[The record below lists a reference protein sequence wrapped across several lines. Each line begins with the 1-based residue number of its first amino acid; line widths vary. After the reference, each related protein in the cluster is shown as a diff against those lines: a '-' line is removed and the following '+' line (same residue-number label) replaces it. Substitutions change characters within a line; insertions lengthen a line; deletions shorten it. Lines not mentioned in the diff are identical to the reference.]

1 MENVERIA
9 PLTCASDKIGKPVY
23 DCGMSTFA
31 LENPSTGQ
39 SEDTFN
45 RIEDT
50 DRDAILDRSTAA
62 YTRWKDT
69 SIEERVTVLHTVAD
83 LYEERSDE
91 LASYIGREM
100 GKLTR
105 WGQAEIQVVVGIYRW
120 YADHAYELLQDTEL
134 PRLGAVRSFVRHDP
148 IGPILGIMPW
158 NFPYY
163 QVARWAAPNLLLGN
177 SLVLKHASI
186 CPLSSQACQ
195 DLLEDAGLPKD
206 VFINVYASGS
216 QMDAFVADDR
226 IKGVSLT
233 GSEAAGAAVAKTA
246 GEHYKKS
253 VLELGGND
261 PFIILDDANLDEILD
276 NFVTIRMYN
285 TGQACNAPKRLIVM
299 ESFYD
304 KVVSGLEDRI
314 SALTVGTWDD
324 ENADVGPLSSMGAR
338 DEIVERL
345 EKAAR
350 EGTATVKVGGHALD
364 REGAFMEPTLL
375 TDVDPRADVGCN
387 EIFGPVAVVY
397 AVKDADEA
405 VHVANDYS
413 DYGLSGSVW
422 GSDVDKAWEV
432 ARQLKD
438 GMTFVNEASVT
449 AAGLPFGGVGRSG
462 YGREMERWGV
472 KEFANEH
479 LFRISDTPNGGGLSP
494 AM

>member
-1 MENVERIA
+1 
-9 PLTCASDKIGKPVY
+9 
-23 DCGMSTFA
+23 MSTFA
-31 LENPSTGQ
+31 LENPSTGKT
-39 SEDTFN
+39 EDQFD
-45 RIEDT
+45 RIDDA
-50 DRDAILDRSTAA
+50 DRDKILDQSTEA
-62 YTRWKDT
+62 YKQWKET
-69 SIEERVTVLHTVAD
+69 SIEERVNVLNKVAD

-105 WGQAEIQVVVGIYRW
+105 WAQGEIQIVVNIYRW
-120 YADHAYELLQDTEL
+120 YAEHAYELLQDTEL
-134 PRLGAVRSFVRHDP
+134 PRQGAIRTFVRHDP
-148 IGPILGIMPW
+148 MGPILGIMPW

-195 DLLEDAGLPKD
+195 DLLEEAGLPKG
-206 VFINVYASGS
+206 VFINMYASGS
-216 QMDAFVADDR
+216 QMDAFVADKR

-253 VLELGGND
+253 LLELGGND
-261 PFIILDDANLDEILD
+261 PFIVLADNNLDAVLD
-276 NFVTIRMYN
+276 NFVKIRMYN

-304 KVVSGLEDRI
+304 KVVSGLEERI
-314 SALTVGTWDD
+314 SKMTVGPWDD
-324 ENADVGPLSSMGAR
+324 EKADIGPLSSIDAR
-338 DEIVERL
+338 DGIVERL
-345 EKAAR
+345 DKAAK
-350 EGTATVKVGGHALD
+350 EGKATIKVGGHALD
-364 REGAFMEPTLL
+364 RDDAYMEPTLL
-375 TDVDPRADVGCN
+375 TDVDPASDVGCN
-387 EIFGPVAVVY
+387 EIFGPVAIVY
-397 AVKDADEA
+397 PAQDADEA
-405 VHVANDYS
+405 VHIANDYS

-422 GSDVDKAWEV
+422 GSDLDKAWEV
-432 ARQLKD
+432 ASQLKD
-438 GMTFVNEASVT
+438 GMTFVNESSVT
-449 AAGLPFGGVGRSG
+449 EAGLPFGGVGRSG

-479 LFRISDTPNGGGLSP
+479 LFRISEGPNGGGLSP